1 MNDLIWG
8 VKAVNEPAKKEKMM
22 GAEEPVMSTNIEV
35 FSNKIYFYEDINQT
49 SIFKLNKV
57 IREMN
62 YKLIAT
68 SPEKYMPGAKTDDHI
83 ELYIHSY
90 GGSVLSAFAA
100 LDLIEKNTIPIWT
113 IVEGGAASAGTL
125 LSLAGKKRLITKRSY
140 MLIHQL
146 SSVHWGKFEELKD
159 DMENSEN
166 LMIQIK
172 KFYKEYTKIS
182 NSDLENILKHDL
194 WLDAEKCLKWGMV
207 DEII

>member
-1 MNDLIWG
+1 MNDLIWN
-8 VKAVNEPAKKEKMM
+8 AAKPKS
-22 GAEEPVMSTNIEV
+22 EEPTKKMGDDNSNPIPNIDV
-35 FSNKIYFYEDINQT
+35 FSNKIYFYEEIDKN
-49 SIFKLNKV
+49 SIYKLNKV

-62 YKLIAT
+62 FKLIAT
-68 SPEKYMPGAKTDDHI
+68 SPEKYMPGCKTDDHI

-159 DMENSEN
+159 DMENSQN
-166 LMIQIK
+166 LMNQIK
-172 KFYKEYTKIS
+172 RFYKESTRIPPTEL
-182 NSDLENILKHDL
+182 DDILKHDL